1 MKKCITLCITKIQN
15 IHGLACRLV
24 LNATLG
30 SGSRTKKYYQLVQKT
45 QKYKNLKGLDEN
57 LGLFSYG
64 VSVRGKPGLAFYC
77 DEVAIDVPTSMPNH
91 RHGQNQA

>member
-1 MKKCITLCITKIQN
+1 MRTFD
-15 IHGLACRLV
+15 
-24 LNATLG
+24 

-64 VSVRGKPGLAFYC
+64 VSVRVEAWISFLL
-77 DEVAIDVPTSMPNH
+77 
-91 RHGQNQA
+91 R